1 MGLRRELQSGAL
13 LALAKTSSLLSNVW
27 CELRDG
33 TFLAADSRSV
43 GIPPSF
49 RDPSLFVTAEAFGK
63 RAGNELLAPNPLFR
77 VIVVFSGLVVTVCS
91 MKKSESAEYLL
102 GRSPQLASRWPNGP
116 RLPSCRAY
124 LAVLLTEKRGKKKG
138 EAPYHPHAPMN
149 ALASQ
154 ALALRPRVGVKTR
167 RPRGL
172 TVAAAAPSMSV
183 KDLAKPVL
191 SSHRRGASPMQ
202 IAEISGGGGR
212 HAAAVDTVQ
221 PGKGTVGLPTRAELA
236 NARFMSAVGFLIG
249 GGALCFA
256 SIWAWEARTN
266 RNF

>member
-1 MGLRRELQSGAL
+1 MQRTAGL
-13 LALAKTSSLLSNVW
+13 LAYRLLFATRVCLSLRLFEKEPATNFW
-27 CELRDG
+27 RQ
-33 TFLAADSRSV
+33 
-43 GIPPSF
+43 IP
-49 RDPSLFVTAEAFGK
+49 
-63 RAGNELLAPNPLFR
+63 FR
-77 VIVVFSGLVVTVCS
+77 VIVDSIFAIWKCVGLFAGES
-91 MKKSESAEYLL
+91 QESAEYLL

-138 EAPYHPHAPMN
+138 EASYHPHAPMN

>member
-1 MGLRRELQSGAL
+1 MLAYRLLFSTRVCLSLRLFEKELA
-13 LALAKTSSLLSNVW
+13 TNFWRRIPFFESSWIRFCLWKFRGFRLNAR
-27 CELRDG
+27 C
-33 TFLAADSRSV
+33 RSQE
-43 GIPPSF
+43 F
-49 RDPSLFVTAEAFGK
+49 
-63 RAGNELLAPNPLFR
+63 
-77 VIVVFSGLVVTVCS
+77 
-91 MKKSESAEYLL
+91 AEYLL
-102 GRSPQLASRWPNGP
+102 GRSLQLASRWPNGP

-124 LAVLLTEKRGKKKG
+124 LAEKRGKKKG
-138 EAPYHPHAPMN
+138 EASYHPHAPMN
-149 ALASQ
+149 ALASE

>member
-1 MGLRRELQSGAL
+1 MLDEKVRISGISTRPISA
-13 LALAKTSSLLSNVW
+13 ACFPLAKWTEV
-27 CELRDG
+27 
-33 TFLAADSRSV
+33 AV
-43 GIPPSF
+43 V
-49 RDPSLFVTAEAFGK
+49 PSLPG
-63 RAGNELLAPNPLFR
+63 
-77 VIVVFSGLVVTVCS
+77 S
-91 MKKSESAEYLL
+91 
-102 GRSPQLASRWPNGP
+102 
-116 RLPSCRAY
+116 
-124 LAVLLTEKRGKKKG
+124 LLTEKRGKKKG
-138 EAPYHPHAPMN
+138 EASYHPHAPMN

>member
-1 MGLRRELQSGAL
+1 MDSFLPLEISRFQTKCPVPKPGICGISTRPISA
-13 LALAKTSSLLSNVW
+13 ACFPLAKWTEV
-27 CELRDG
+27 
-33 TFLAADSRSV
+33 AV
-43 GIPPSF
+43 V
-49 RDPSLFVTAEAFGK
+49 PSLPG
-63 RAGNELLAPNPLFR
+63 
-77 VIVVFSGLVVTVCS
+77 S
-91 MKKSESAEYLL
+91 
-102 GRSPQLASRWPNGP
+102 
-116 RLPSCRAY
+116 
-124 LAVLLTEKRGKKKG
+124 LLTEKRGKKKG
-138 EAPYHPHAPMN
+138 EASYHPHAPMN
-149 ALASQ
+149 ALASE

>member
-1 MGLRRELQSGAL
+1 M
-13 LALAKTSSLLSNVW
+13 
-27 CELRDG
+27 
-33 TFLAADSRSV
+33 
-43 GIPPSF
+43 
-49 RDPSLFVTAEAFGK
+49 
-63 RAGNELLAPNPLFR
+63 
-77 VIVVFSGLVVTVCS
+77 
-91 MKKSESAEYLL
+91 
-102 GRSPQLASRWPNGP
+102 
-116 RLPSCRAY
+116 PSCLAY

-149 ALASQ
+149 ALASE